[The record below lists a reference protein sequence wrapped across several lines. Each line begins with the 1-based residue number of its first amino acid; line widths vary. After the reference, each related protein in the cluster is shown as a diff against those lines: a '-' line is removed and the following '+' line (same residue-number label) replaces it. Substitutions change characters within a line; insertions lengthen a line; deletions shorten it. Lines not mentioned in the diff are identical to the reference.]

1 MRYYMHISS
10 VLDDMISDVSYIKG
24 KSIINNIKNR
34 VKN

>member
-24 KSIINNIKNR
+24 EALINN
-34 VKN
+34 VKNKVKG